1 MLNRAQ
7 GKTVALLKP
16 TIRNTA
22 ILSQSHWLQLPE
34 RVYKLKPESDL
45 TPIPVILKPQ
55 HYAAD
60 EEPDLS

>member
-1 MLNRAQ
+1 M
-7 GKTVALLKP
+7 P
-16 TIRNTA
+16 TIHNTA